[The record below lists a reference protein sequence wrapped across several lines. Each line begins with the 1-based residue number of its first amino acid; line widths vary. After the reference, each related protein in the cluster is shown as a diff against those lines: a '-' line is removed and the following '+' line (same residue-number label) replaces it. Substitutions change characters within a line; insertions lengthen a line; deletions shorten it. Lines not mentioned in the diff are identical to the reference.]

1 MQKPKLPDDEVN
13 RLTCLQSLKLL
24 DSEFEERFDRVTRL
38 AKKLF
43 QVDIA
48 LVSLVDEHR
57 QWFKSSQGVEV
68 RETPRDI
75 SFCGHAILERK
86 ILYIPDATKD
96 QRFFDNPLVT
106 DAPNI
111 RFYAGRPIISPDGEP
126 IGTLC
131 IIDSKPKQLDDDD
144 FDTLNDLANL
154 IEDEV
159 FTTLDA
165 TTDELT
171 NLTNRRGLL
180 QLAEQQVR
188 FCSRHFMPLVLVY
201 FDIDKFKAINDQF
214 GHDLGDQALVAF
226 AKNLFRSFRSSDIL
240 SRIGGDEFVVLLSQV
255 SVADVE
261 EILSRFRRLLNSSHN
276 LPFEIEFSY
285 GVVQLDQNKHFNLRD
300 LINSADRLM
309 YLDKNS

>member
-57 QWFKSSQGVEV
+57 QWFKSSQGVDV

-226 AKNLFRSFRSSDIL
+226 AKNLFSSFRSSDIL

-255 SVADVE
+255 SEADVE